1 MISVLDDINKRRTRQ
16 PVGEQPAAAPVE
28 PVAPVA
34 QPMGEPA
41 AARVTQGAM
50 PQAESGFNP
59 TAEQKATAMMPV
71 NPALTGE
78 SRKVTGESQAPK
90 QMSYTDLHKEFYKV
104 MTPEEK
110 AAQQKRQRSRQI
122 INAVGDGISALAN
135 LYYTNKSGV
144 NAYDPSTSLT
154 KAAKERY
161 DKLLAQ
167 QREDEERY
175 KEMAYRSGAADIEM
189 AYRRAK
195 DAAAEKRADDAI
207 ARQDAKDKQAQENF
221 DKQFEAEQSYKE
233 WLKKFKEDSLAAE
246 KEYKKLLAEGKNT
259 NNLIRSVQQ
268 RYGKAIQ
275 FERSNDTPLEI
286 YEGVWKGSMPQV
298 YNVLLSEAGTN
309 GIEVLRGWTI
319 GLERPTWSQMD
330 TWVKENWFKSDKAK
344 MLMQHMARDTPGS
357 FINDYSDNS
366 SPFNNS
372 NNDEASW

>member
-1 MISVLDDINKRRTRQ
+1 MSSVLDDIKKKRTRQ
-16 PVGEQPAAAPVE
+16 SVGEQPAAPVE

-78 SRKVTGESQAPK
+78 SGKVTGESQAPK
-90 QMSYTDLHKEFYKV
+90 QMSYTDLHKELYKP

-110 AAQQKRQRSRQI
+110 AAQQKRQRNRQI

-167 QREDEERY
+167 QREDEERR
-175 KEMAYRSGAADIEM
+175 KAMAYQAGAADLEM

-195 DAAAEKRADDAI
+195 DAAAGLRYAKEQER
-207 ARQDAKDKQAQENF
+207 KDKQDAL
-221 DKQFEAEQSYKE
+221 KEAETASTIAKNQAYIDYYNSGGKKTSGGGSSVNRDVYIIQDDGTKKMFKHSENANNIQAAYAELPKE
-233 WLKKFKEDSLAAE
+233 FKAQ
-246 KEYKKLLAEGKNT
+246 KEVKLYDKDLMQRSVLRVDAEGVPVTKLVENTKPTLGEMRQAIEEYNARELKNDGAAVPAKKANPMSGGKKT
-259 NNLIRSVQQ
+259 NPMN
-268 RYGKAIQ
+268 
-275 FERSNDTPLEI
+275 
-286 YEGVWKGSMPQV
+286 
-298 YNVLLSEAGTN
+298 
-309 GIEVLRGWTI
+309 
-319 GLERPTWSQMD
+319 
-330 TWVKENWFKSDKAK
+330 
-344 MLMQHMARDTPGS
+344 
-357 FINDYSDNS
+357 
-366 SPFNNS
+366 
-372 NNDEASW
+372 